1 MKNKLI
7 VLACLLLLCIPSV
20 ACALPYESYT
30 YDYYGDVV
38 PLPAPYAPALN
49 VTGEALGIGALNQ
62 PADVFISDDGII
74 YLSDMGGG
82 RVVILREDLTL
93 VEVIEGYDLD
103 GVRISFNKPQGL
115 YLENGVLYLCDTGN
129 GRIVALSRNDGGWQT
144 AFVIERPD
152 SQLLPDNFV
161 FSPVKVAVDAAER
174 VYVIGSNVLE
184 GLMYFDS
191 RQQFM
196 GYFGTIKVQVSVA
209 DWFWRQ
215 FSTKEQ
221 RRKQSLFIPTEFTGF
236 DIDGEGFIFT
246 TEVDAQ
252 AEQTIK
258 RINPAGRDVIKNY
271 SHNALVGDLWYS
283 NVIGVAGA
291 SEFRDIVAWP
301 SGCYTAV
308 DGKRGRIFTYD
319 EEGMLLYVFAG
330 LGTERGML
338 NRPTAVEE
346 HNESIYV
353 VDQGRNMLIRYD
365 PTAFGRAVNA
375 AIKAQHEGDDDGAL
389 AAWKQVLQLCAHY
402 ETAYAGLGKAYLNA
416 GDNRMAMEYLERG
429 NDKRY
434 YSVALRRYRSEQ
446 VKRYFIPAVS
456 ALGALGAAAATV
468 HILRAR
474 RKKHA

>member
-1 MKNKLI
+1 MKKKRIAL
-7 VLACLLLLCIPSV
+7 VCLLLLCIPSV
-20 ACALPYESYT
+20 AGALPYESYT
-30 YDYYGDVV
+30 YNYYGDVV
-38 PLPAPYAPALN
+38 PLPAPYAPAAK
-49 VTGEALGIGALNQ
+49 VTGEMLGIGALNQ
-62 PADVFISDDGII
+62 PADVFISEDGTI

-82 RVVILREDLTL
+82 RVVVLREDLTL
-93 VEVIEGYDLD
+93 VDVIEGYDLH
-103 GVRISFNKPQGL
+103 GTRIAFQKPQGL
-115 YLENGVLYLCDTGN
+115 CFENGMLYLCDTGN
-129 GRIVALSRNDGGWQT
+129 GRIVALARREDGWQT

-152 SQLLPDNFV
+152 SPLLPDNFV
-161 FSPVKVAVDAAER
+161 FAPVKVAVDAAER

-196 GYFGTIKVQVSVA
+196 GYFGTIKVQVSMA

-215 FSTKEQ
+215 FSTQEQ

-236 DIDGEGFIFT
+236 DIDREGFIFT

-283 NVIGVAGA
+283 DTVGITGA

-301 SGCYTAV
+301 SGGYTAM
-308 DGKRGRIFTYD
+308 DSKRGRIFTYD

-330 LGTERGML
+330 LGTEWGML
-338 NRPTAVEE
+338 NRPTAVEV

-375 AIKAQHEGDDDGAL
+375 AITSQHEGDDEGAL
-389 AAWKQVLQLCAHY
+389 AAWRQVMQLCAHY

-416 GDNRMAMEYLERG
+416 GDNRMAMAYLERG

-446 VKRYFIPAVS
+446 VKRYFVPAVC
-456 ALGALGAAAATV
+456 ALGVLGGAAAAV

-474 RKKHA
+474 RKDHA